1 MEFRPAAWIGQTT
14 FSYAQPLVAG
24 YCICCPESAETVTP
38 DMREIGP
45 TYYFAP
51 PRVFEALLTQVSVR
65 MDDASA
71 PKRAMYRY
79 FMGIAQRVGER
90 IMEGKPVRLWE
101 RALYGIGYLL
111 VSEPLPTV
119 RGITPTPTAYTVG
132 ESISPH
138 PLSFHH

>member
-1 MEFRPAAWIGQTT
+1 
-14 FSYAQPLVAG
+14 
-24 YCICCPESAETVTP
+24 
-38 DMREIGP
+38 MREIGP

-90 IMEGKPVRLWE
+90 IMEGKPVSLIE
-101 RALYGIGYLL
+101 RFLYNVGDLL
-111 VSEPLPTV
+111 VYGPLRNV
-119 RGITPTPTAYTVG
+119 LGMSRIRIAYTG
-132 ESISPH
+132 G
-138 PLSFHH
+138 